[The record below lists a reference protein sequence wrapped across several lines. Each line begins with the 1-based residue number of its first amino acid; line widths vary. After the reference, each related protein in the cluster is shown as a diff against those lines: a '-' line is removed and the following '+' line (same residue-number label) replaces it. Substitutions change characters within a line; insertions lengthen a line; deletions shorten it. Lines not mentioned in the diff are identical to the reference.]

1 MIIQLLAALVG
12 SVGFAMLLNMRGK
25 QVAYAGIGGII
36 SWGIYL
42 LGYQFTESYFIANFV
57 AAVFVALYA
66 EIMAR
71 VNRAPATIFL
81 TAAAIPLIPGRNLYL
96 SMYGIV
102 TEDYVNA
109 RINGKKVAG
118 LDEEVVMER
127 RAGLEWLC
135 CKGQENDDIKSEFN
149 TWDHPDLNT

>member
-1 MIIQLLAALVG
+1 MIIQLLAACVG

-25 QVAYAGIGGII
+25 QVVYAGI

-42 LGYQFTESYFIANFV
+42 LGYRFAESYFIANFV

-109 RINGKKVAG
+109 RVNGMTAVVIALAIGLGIVFITVIFKFINRYNS
-118 LDEEVVMER
+118 R
-127 RAGLEWLC
+127 R
-135 CKGQENDDIKSEFN
+135 NRRN
-149 TWDHPDLNT
+149 V

>member
-109 RINGKKVAG
+109 RLNGMTAIVIALAIGLGIVFITVIFKFINRYNS
-118 LDEEVVMER
+118 R
-127 RAGLEWLC
+127 RNR
-135 CKGQENDDIKSEFN
+135 KNVR
-149 TWDHPDLNT
+149 

>member
-1 MIIQLLAALVG
+1 MIIQLLAAFVG

-71 VNRAPATIFL
+71 VNRAPATIL

-109 RINGKKVAG
+109 RINGMTAVVIALAIG
-118 LDEEVVMER
+118 LGIVFITVIFKFINRNNSR
-127 RAGLEWLC
+127 R
-135 CKGQENDDIKSEFN
+135 NSTN
-149 TWDHPDLNT
+149 VR

>member
-42 LGYQFTESYFIANFV
+42 LGYQFTESNFV

-109 RINGKKVAG
+109 RLNGMTAIVIALAIGLGIVFITVIFKFINRYNS
-118 LDEEVVMER
+118 R
-127 RAGLEWLC
+127 RNR
-135 CKGQENDDIKSEFN
+135 KNVR
-149 TWDHPDLNT
+149 

>member
-1 MIIQLLAALVG
+1 MIIQLLAACVG

-25 QVAYAGIGGII
+25 QVVYAGIGGII

-42 LGYQFTESYFIANFV
+42 LGYRFAESYFIANFV

-71 VNRAPATIFL
+71 VNRAPTTIFL

-102 TEDYVNA
+102 NEDYVNA
-109 RINGKKVAG
+109 RVNGMTAVVIALAIGLGIVFITVIFKFINRYNS
-118 LDEEVVMER
+118 R
-127 RAGLEWLC
+127 R
-135 CKGQENDDIKSEFN
+135 NRRN
-149 TWDHPDLNT
+149 V